1 MNIFKTIKITAIAA
15 GLIASGSF
23 VSDWDFRTHAMDLQ
37 QADNEGNE
45 ELMRGAKESMYSMRL
60 NEITGTIEKE
70 WVDAAIAKADA
81 KARLSRRLSKS
92 IVWNNLGPDNVGGRT
107 RTLTFDKDSL
117 QNMWMGGVSGGLWK
131 SNTGGKSWVPVT
143 GSTQNQHVTGSDQ
156 TIDGTIFYCTGEGG
170 FVNGGGNKSGSPGF
184 LGDGIYKST
193 DRSGTSFERI
203 NNTNNAN
210 FRACNDMEAHPSK
223 DEFYVA
229 TTSGL
234 FKFTNGGTVNT
245 RIVAGAATEVMVQE
259 DGTIWVSQGS
269 GLVRKSDKN
278 GANFEIVR
286 YDASNSGG
294 RISMAYSE
302 QDNDYVY
309 LCGAAGNSSFAGV
322 WRTKDGGI
330 NWDKIISPT
339 STTNP
344 INNIFGDNNQGYYDN
359 VIGVDPFDKD
369 HIYMGG
375 VILAQWDPINGYA
388 ATASTSNLP
397 WSTNFIHSDKHIIQW
412 DRRND
417 GRMMYVGTDGGI
429 FRSSNYTQWQPA
441 NKNYTTT
448 QFYNVAANYL
458 GHVAGGTQDNGSMI
472 INGNG
477 NTFNGEPT
485 KTSHFIYSG
494 DGFDSEFSKYD
505 PAIVF
510 ASTYYGTVARSSNG
524 GQTMSTFWDQ
534 RSPEGIETDFNTTY
548 TLWESPADSSSL
560 LFLAKDNEVWLCKN
574 PTDFVNDP
582 VWFKA
587 AENLGGGRIFEMDM
601 TTDGDHLFFVKRG
614 KVYRIDN
621 IQSADLT
628 VTANPTFN
636 DIPAAFTNTNI
647 TSSLF
652 SSRTIT
658 SVNVNQADANHLVIT
673 CGGYGNSSFVF
684 ETKNALDAVPTWK
697 NITGDFI
704 NVPVYDAVIDPD
716 DAQRIILATDLGM
729 WATENG
735 GVNYEEANDGMARVP
750 VWEIRGYEWKSWQ
763 GLQLYIGTH
772 GRGFY
777 KSTSLT
783 SNTRKIEKDIV
794 SLSVYPN
801 PASSYTNISV
811 NSKKSGK
818 ATLDVF
824 SISGRNVMSRIE
836 NVNAGG
842 SEIRLD
848 TKNFTSGTY
857 FARITMNNAS
867 ETVKVFVK

>member
-1 MNIFKTIKITAIAA
+1 MNILKTIKLTSIAA

-23 VSDWDFRTHAMDLQ
+23 VSDWDFRTRAMDLQ
-37 QADNEGNE
+37 QADNEGRE
-45 ELMRGAKESMYSMRL
+45 ELIRGAKESMYSMRL
-60 NEITGTIEKE
+60 NETTGTIEKE
-70 WVDAAIAKADA
+70 WVDAAVAKADA

-156 TIDGTIFYCTGEGG
+156 TSDGTIFYCTGEGG
-170 FVNGGGNKSGSPGF
+170 FVNGGGNKSGSPAF
-184 LGDGIYKST
+184 LGDGVYKAT

-210 FRACNDMEAHPSK
+210 FRACNDLEAHPNK

-229 TTSGL
+229 STSGL
-234 FKFTNGGTVNT
+234 FKFTNGGTMNT

-259 DGTIWVSQGS
+259 DGTIWVAQGN

-286 YDASNSGG
+286 YDVSNSGG
-294 RISMAYSE
+294 RVSMAYSE
-302 QDNDYVY
+302 QDPDYVY
-309 LCGAAGNSSFAGV
+309 LCGADNNSSFAGV
-322 WRTKDGGI
+322 WRTKDGGV
-330 NWDKIISPT
+330 NWDKIITPT

-344 INNIFGDNNQGYYDN
+344 INNIFGDNTQGNYDN

-397 WSTNFIHSDKHIIQW
+397 WNTNYIHADKHIIQW
-412 DRRND
+412 DRRN
-417 GRMMYVGTDGGI
+417 GGKMMYVGTDGGI
-429 FRSSNYTQWQPA
+429 YRSSNYTQWQPA
-441 NKNYTTT
+441 NKNFITT

-485 KTSHFIYSG
+485 KTSHLIYSG

-534 RSPEGIETDFNTTY
+534 RSPEGIQTDFNTTY
-548 TLWESPADSSSL
+548 TLWESPVDSSSL
-560 LFLAKDNEVWLCKN
+560 LFLAKDNEIWLATN

-582 VWFKA
+582 IWYKA
-587 AENLGGGRIFEMDM
+587 ASNLGNGRIFEMDM
-601 TTDGDHLFFVKRG
+601 TSDGDHLFFVKRG
-614 KVYRIDN
+614 KVYRLDN

-628 VTANPTFN
+628 VAANPTFN
-636 DIPAAFTNTNI
+636 DIPAAFTKTDI
-647 TSSLF
+647 TASLF

-658 SVNVNQADANHLVIT
+658 SVNVNQADPNHVVIT
-673 CGGYGNSSFVF
+673 CGGYGNVSFVF
-684 ETKNALDAVPTWK
+684 ETKNSLDAVPIWK

-716 DAQRIILATDLGM
+716 DANRIILATDFGM

-735 GVNYEEANDGMARVP
+735 GVNYEEVNDGMARVP

-783 SNTRKIEKDIV
+783 SSTKKIEKDVV

-801 PASSYTNISV
+801 PASSYTNISI

-824 SISGRNVMSRIE
+824 NISGRNVMSRNE

-842 SEIRLD
+842 SEIKVD

-857 FARITMNNAS
+857 FIRVTMNNAS